1 MPQNLRANRENQCDG
16 DGQDETRTMPTGN
29 QAAETSTEGAAQG
42 AGVQP
47 AGDWAIFISFLAKIN
62 AGPFQFMAK

>member
-29 QAAETSTEGAAQG
+29 QAAESSREGEG
-42 AGVQP
+42 RGVQP
-47 AGDWAIFISFLAKIN
+47 AGDWAIFISLLAKIN